1 MASVPSPEMFY
12 RSANTRIHKAV
23 LTVGNRTSAS
33 QHCKPQTIEELTMN
47 GVASDSNRRH
57 FRYSRSFVVRYWK
70 VYSYIYRTVLILY
83 PGRNEDRSGI
93 HRTPPGPADP
103 PGVRSATFVQSRLCA
118 HMAAPLITAC
128 WNIKMVTI
136 P

>member
-1 MASVPSPEMFY
+1 MD
-12 RSANTRIHKAV
+12 R
-23 LTVGNRTSAS
+23 
-33 QHCKPQTIEELTMN
+33 
-47 GVASDSNRRH
+47 VASDSKRRH
-57 FRYSRSFVVRYWK
+57 FRYSRSFVVRYQEGL
-70 VYSYIYRTVLILY
+70 YTGRYLY

-103 PGVRSATFVQSRLCA
+103 PGVRSATFVQPRLCA